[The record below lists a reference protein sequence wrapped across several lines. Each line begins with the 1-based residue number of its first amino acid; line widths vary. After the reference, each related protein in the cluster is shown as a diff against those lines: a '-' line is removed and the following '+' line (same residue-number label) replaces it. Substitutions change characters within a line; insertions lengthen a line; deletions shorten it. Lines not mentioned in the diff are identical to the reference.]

1 MIKVNEIAFVACP
14 VTDKQKAR
22 DFYEGI
28 FNLKPTV
35 NSDFPDGFW
44 IEYDLG
50 ANTLALSNFWKPSG
64 QPGQT
69 GPSVAFEVENY
80 DQTVA
85 ALKEKGVP
93 FVLDTLETPVCHLAV
108 ISDPDG
114 NSIIIHKRKPDHPNP

>member
-1 MIKVNEIAFVACP
+1 MIKVNEAAFTAYP

-28 FNLKPTV
+28 LNLKLAMNT
-35 NSDFPDGFW
+35 DFPEGFW

-50 ANTLALSNFWKPSG
+50 ASTLALSNFWKPSG

-69 GPSVAFEVENY
+69 GPSIAFEVDDY

-85 ALKEKGVP
+85 ALNEKGIP
-93 FVLDTLETPVCHLAV
+93 FVMDTLETPVCHLAV

-114 NSIIIHKRKPDHPNP
+114 NSIVIHKRKPGHN

>member
-1 MIKVNEIAFVACP
+1 MIRVNEIAFVAHP

-28 FNLKPTV
+28 FNLKPTK
-35 NSDFPDGFW
+35 NSDFPEGFW

-69 GPSVAFEVENY
+69 GTSVAFEVDDY

-85 ALKEKGVP
+85 TLKKQGIP
-93 FVLDTLETPVCHLAV
+93 FVVETLETPVCHLAV
-108 ISDPDG
+108 IHDPDG
-114 NSIIIHKRKPDHPNP
+114 NSVVIHKRKPGHS